1 MKTSNIKTDCVFYS
15 KGQLFTTQEYSD
27 VIETKL
33 IFDKYEY
40 NLPYTRINDM
50 IIAGKFAFVN
60 FENDV
65 PVSIEL
71 SPQYRSFINVKNLK
85 YAEINDKR
93 NKEFFTSILPI
104 KSEDLINLPSQ
115 IELYEKKCT
124 LLILDKI

>member
-15 KGQLFTTQEYSD
+15 KGQVFTVEELGELT
-27 VIETKL
+27 ETKL

-40 NLPYTRINDM
+40 NQPYTRINDM

-71 SPQYRSFINVKNLK
+71 SPQYRSFINLKNLK
-85 YAEINDKR
+85 YAEINEKR
-93 NKEFFTSILPI
+93 NKEFFSSILPI
-104 KSEDLINLPSQ
+104 KAEDLNDLPSQ
-115 IELYEKKCT
+115 IELYEKKCV
-124 LLILDKI
+124 LHILDKI